1 MKRNISFFILCFL
14 LITPALSHAQVEI
27 LDTKTEEGITVSHIL
42 YASDKSKMEGL
53 LFKPHG
59 DGPFPALIMIHGY
72 GADCFLFKDS
82 GKGYGKIN
90 YVVLAPSMIGFGRS
104 KGYSDFGGPKTLK
117 GLSDGIEYLK
127 SLPYVD
133 KNKIVIYGFSRG
145 AHAASLL
152 ITQSKDVKAAVLIGG
167 IYDFE
172 KHYNYIYTREPK
184 TRKLIEDEVGVSKKE
199 WAKRSVINYIE
210 NIECPIF
217 IIHGEKDERSSTEQA
232 NLLADALSKKQKAF
246 ELFIVPGA
254 DHGLRGISGI
264 KEKMLQFYGK
274 YLY

>member
-1 MKRNISFFILCFL
+1 MKSII
-14 LITPALSHAQVEI
+14 I
-27 LDTKTEEGITVSHIL
+27 
-42 YASDKSKMEGL
+42 
-53 LFKPHG
+53 
-59 DGPFPALIMIHGY
+59 
-72 GADCFLFKDS
+72 
-82 GKGYGKIN
+82 
-90 YVVLAPSMIGFGRS
+90 
-104 KGYSDFGGPKTLK
+104 
-117 GLSDGIEYLK
+117 
-127 SLPYVD
+127 
-133 KNKIVIYGFSRG
+133 
-145 AHAASLL
+145 
-152 ITQSKDVKAAVLIGG
+152 
-167 IYDFE
+167 
-172 KHYNYIYTREPK
+172 IYTREPK
-184 TRKLIEDEVGVSKKE
+184 TRKLIEDEVGISKKE